1 VGKTGEERERNLE
14 ILKLMSK
21 KIEIID
27 KKKAANKLITEEHEV
42 SHQQNLSG
50 DKKKKKETKKVSR
63 KARAQPAKL
72 KKQKKRKK

>member
-42 SHQQNLSG
+42 
-50 DKKKKKETKKVSR
+50 
-63 KARAQPAKL
+63 
-72 KKQKKRKK
+72 